1 MLVISNITI
10 SNFSLLQAFSWS
22 GRYILPYILE
32 IFPSKFTI
40 EKIVLNKKT
49 LLFDTAEINNQLQY
63 KVDQHLRQLTV
74 ENFFKKVMK
83 L

>member
-40 EKIVLNKKT
+40 EKIVLNKKNPIIRYRRNQQS
-49 LLFDTAEINNQLQY
+49 TA
-63 KVDQHLRQLTV
+63 V
-74 ENFFKKVMK
+74 
-83 L
+83 

>member
-10 SNFSLLQAFSWS
+10 STFSLLQAFSWS

-40 EKIVLNKKT
+40 EKTVLNKKT
-49 LLFDTAEINNQLQY
+49 LLFDTVEINNPLQY
-63 KVDQHLRQLTV
+63 KGDQHLRQLTV

>member
-10 SNFSLLQAFSWS
+10 SNFSLLQTFSWS
-22 GRYILPYILE
+22 GRYILPYILQL
-32 IFPSKFTI
+32 FPSKFTI

-49 LLFDTAEINNQLQY
+49 LLFDTAEINDQLEY
-63 KVDQHLRQLTV
+63 KVDQHLRQLTI
-74 ENFFKKVMK
+74 ENVFKKLMK